1 MYLSSWSGGKDSCLA
16 YYRALQS
23 GYKIASLVNF
33 ISREYQRVRFH
44 GIDRK
49 LIHVQSELLGIPLCQ
64 QETSPDNYEPA
75 FKDAVKSFKPQGIK
89 GMVFGDIYV
98 NEHKE
103 WVERVCSELGIE
115 AVEPLWKQ
123 NTENLLTEF
132 IDNGFQAVIVSANAE
147 LIEKNW
153 VGKTVDRY
161 FIRYLK
167 TKTDLDICGERGE
180 YHTFVT
186 SGPVFN
192 GRIEITDKDVIKKDG
207 YWLLDI
213 KDYKVMR

>member
-23 GYKIASLVNF
+23 GYKVASLVNF
-33 ISREYQRVRFH
+33 ISSEYKRVRFH
-44 GIDRK
+44 GTDRK
-49 LIHVQSELLGIPLCQ
+49 LIHVQSELLGVPLCQ
-64 QETSPDNYEPA
+64 QETSNDNYEPA
-75 FKDAVKSFKPQGIK
+75 FKDAVRNLKPQGIK
-89 GMVFGDIYV
+89 GMVFGDIYID
-98 NEHKE
+98 EHKE

-123 NTENLLTEF
+123 DTENLLTEF
-132 IDNGFQAVIVSANAE
+132 IDTGFQAVIVSAQAE
-147 LIEKNW
+147 LIDRDW
-153 VGKTVDRY
+153 IGKTVDKN
-161 FIRYLK
+161 FMAYLK
-167 TKTDLDICGERGE
+167 TKPDVDVCGERGE

-192 GRIEITDKDVIKKDG
+192 GKIEITDTEVINKDG

-213 KDYKVMR
+213 KDYRVKR